1 MRNVFVF
8 KQMWKNEGEGGR
20 GYEKSGEK
28 GEGNKR
34 QGEGNREQERLAA
47 LAVADAEAETGL
59 VEVGHKAILR
69 RQMVIMCKMRALFCG
84 VCLEGIGRV
93 SGRAMRARG
102 QGCCFP
108 HLYVRQ
114 RDGTSSPC

>member
-1 MRNVFVF
+1 VFVF
-8 KQMWKNEGEGGR
+8 RQMWKKRGGGGVGGTR
-20 GYEKSGEK
+20 RAGRREK
-28 GEGNKR
+28 GIKR

-69 RQMVIMCKMRALFCG
+69 RQMVIMCKMGSLFCG